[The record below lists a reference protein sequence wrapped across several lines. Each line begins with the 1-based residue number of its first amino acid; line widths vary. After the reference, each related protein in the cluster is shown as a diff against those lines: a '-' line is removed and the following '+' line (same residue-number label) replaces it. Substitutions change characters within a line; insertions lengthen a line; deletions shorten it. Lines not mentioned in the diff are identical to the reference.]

1 MLTSFF
7 YSRNIKEYY
16 GMKFRKSNLEDVASI
31 MYIIDKAKTSLKD
44 SGIDQWQN
52 GYPNEEVIKED
63 ILRGESYVATLQDV
77 VVGTVAITFG
87 IEHHYDDIR
96 EGEWLTNDGEYGVIH
111 RIAVDDDYKG
121 KGIAGFL
128 IDQAKVIGEGRIHS
142 LRIDTHERNLPMQ
155 RAIMK
160 AGFSYCGKVTIQDG
174 GERLTF
180 ENDLTNKTY

>member
-1 MLTSFF
+1 
-7 YSRNIKEYY
+7 
-16 GMKFRKSNLEDVASI
+16 MKFRKSNLEDVPSI
-31 MYIIDKAKTSLKD
+31 MHIINKAKTSLKA

-63 ILRGESYVATLQDV
+63 ILRGESYVATLKGV

-87 IEHHYDDIR
+87 IEHHYEHIR
-96 EGEWLTNDGEYGVIH
+96 EGEWLNNDGEYGVIH

-128 IDQAKVIGEGRIHS
+128 MNHAKVIGEGKIHS
-142 LRIDTHERNLPMQ
+142 LRIDTHEKNLPMQ

-160 AGFSYCGKVTIQDG
+160 AGFSYCGKVTIQEG
-174 GERLTF
+174 GERFTF
-180 ENDLTNKTY
+180 ENDFTKLSKQ